1 MGNGRLPG
9 RSLGRALGAMFV
21 LLLAGIVLLASS
33 SVRHAQRAASALP
46 ASPISTFPRGSVS
59 KASLH
64 ATRETNSILGQL
76 PMIFEPNLGQADSEV
91 KFLARG
97 AGYSIFLE
105 PTSAVLALRN
115 APNSRVTNSQSFV
128 RMNLVGANPA
138 SATRGTDLLPGKS
151 NYVIGNDPKKWHS
164 DVPQFSGVHYANV
177 YPGIDLVFYGSQ
189 GRLEYDFKVA
199 PGADPS
205 QAELQFD
212 GATKLELSGGDLIL
226 TAADAGGLRLQAP
239 QVYQRDGDRRRPVAG
254 RFVVRADNHVG
265 FEIGAYDHSRELVID
280 PVLQFSSYFGGSGS
294 VSSPSVAV
302 NGPYIYLV
310 GSTTS
315 ASGFPLNGTASTQI
329 GPGADIFVAKILP
342 SQPPAVLY
350 MTFLGGSGTDT
361 SVGVGVDNGG
371 KAYIVGNTTSTDF
384 PTSNTN
390 VLGYQTSPAVK
401 GSQCASITCSSVF
414 LTVLNSS
421 GAAPLSYSS
430 YLSGNGND
438 LASGMTIDGQGD
450 VFIIGTT
457 TSNDVPS
464 ITDAFPATFLPVPF
478 QTQSVSSIQF
488 FVTKVNTIVPST
500 GGIAYSTY
508 FGGASPVPPIAN
520 GGGIAVDSTGNIYFS
535 GTTNFF
541 NSGAGQFGNS
551 GLSGDFPILNSYQP
565 CLDMVPPVTRTIS
578 NPCTTPA
585 TPYPTDAFVAKL
597 NPNAAAGSQLL
608 FSTYFGGLNTD
619 SSTAIAIDSGAA
631 NIYVTG
637 ATNSTDIVLPTGT
650 AAFQSCLDTPP
661 PNVLPCP
668 AASGNSDAYVARLSN
683 PALSGTG
690 TPNNVA
696 LTYFSYLGGSGT
708 ENGSAIGVL
717 NASTTTLGD
726 VVLTGSTDSTNFPVT
741 TGAIQSQLGTG
752 ATQNAFFAQID
763 TTTTIGNNGV
773 GSYSTYF
780 GGNGS
785 DRGTSIAVDANQNSY
800 FAGDTTS
807 TNLQVVD
814 PLTGAGGTTFSG
826 TKDAF
831 VVKLGSAANLAIQ
844 TPTISPAGVVPAGN
858 QVTTTFTIANEG
870 PDPASFITVTG
881 VVSSGMTFVSATA
894 GSGTCSPPSGS
905 TAVCTIPA
913 LQSGSTSSVV
923 FAVTPGS
930 TGNYSVTATVASSN
944 NTSSNQPDSAT
955 ASFVAGGFNLS
966 VNPPAR
972 NVSAGN
978 LTTYSVQLN
987 PSPVFGGMVSL
998 SCGSLPAATV
1008 CNFTPS
1014 SSVTLTNGAQ
1024 SLTMN
1029 LQTTPQPVN
1038 TASAAWGNPRFA
1050 LWLMIPGMAVL
1061 GWGAGGKRAG
1071 RKGFGGMIRRLL
1083 GVLTLGPL
1091 FALVLLQPSCSSAK
1105 TPATVGGTPTGTYS
1119 LTVTA
1124 TSGSF
1129 SQTKGV
1135 SLTVTP

>member
-1 MGNGRLPG
+1 
-9 RSLGRALGAMFV
+9 
-21 LLLAGIVLLASS
+21 
-33 SVRHAQRAASALP
+33 
-46 ASPISTFPRGSVS
+46 
-59 KASLH
+59 
-64 ATRETNSILGQL
+64 
-76 PMIFEPNLGQADSEV
+76 
-91 KFLARG
+91 
-97 AGYSIFLE
+97 
-105 PTSAVLALRN
+105 
-115 APNSRVTNSQSFV
+115 
-128 RMNLVGANPA
+128 
-138 SATRGTDLLPGKS
+138 
-151 NYVIGNDPKKWHS
+151 
-164 DVPQFSGVHYANV
+164 
-177 YPGIDLVFYGSQ
+177 
-189 GRLEYDFKVA
+189 
-199 PGADPS
+199 
-205 QAELQFD
+205 
-212 GATKLELSGGDLIL
+212 
-226 TAADAGGLRLQAP
+226 
-239 QVYQRDGDRRRPVAG
+239 
-254 RFVVRADNHVG
+254 
-265 FEIGAYDHSRELVID
+265 
-280 PVLQFSSYFGGSGS
+280 
-294 VSSPSVAV
+294 
-302 NGPYIYLV
+302 
-310 GSTTS
+310 
-315 ASGFPLNGTASTQI
+315 
-329 GPGADIFVAKILP
+329 
-342 SQPPAVLY
+342 
-350 MTFLGGSGTDT
+350 
-361 SVGVGVDNGG
+361 
-371 KAYIVGNTTSTDF
+371 
-384 PTSNTN
+384 
-390 VLGYQTSPAVK
+390 
-401 GSQCASITCSSVF
+401 
-414 LTVLNSS
+414 
-421 GAAPLSYSS
+421 
-430 YLSGNGND
+430 
-438 LASGMTIDGQGD
+438 
-450 VFIIGTT
+450 
-457 TSNDVPS
+457 
-464 ITDAFPATFLPVPF
+464 
-478 QTQSVSSIQF
+478 
-488 FVTKVNTIVPST
+488 
-500 GGIAYSTY
+500 
-508 FGGASPVPPIAN
+508 
-520 GGGIAVDSTGNIYFS
+520 
-535 GTTNFF
+535 
-541 NSGAGQFGNS
+541 
-551 GLSGDFPILNSYQP
+551 
-565 CLDMVPPVTRTIS
+565 
-578 NPCTTPA
+578 
-585 TPYPTDAFVAKL
+585 VAKL

-1038 TASAAWGNPRFA
+1038 TASAAWGSPRFA

-1083 GVLTLGPL
+1083 GVLTLGAL

>member
-9 RSLGRALGAMFV
+9 RSLGRALGAMIV
-21 LLLAGIVLLASS
+21 LLLAGSALLGLSS
-33 SVRHAQRAASALP
+33 LRHAQRAASPLP
-46 ASPISTFPRGSVS
+46 VSPIATISRASLSP
-59 KASLH
+59 ASLH
-64 ATRETNSILGQL
+64 AKPEAKSILGQL
-76 PMIFEPNLGQADSEV
+76 PLIFEPNQGQADSEV

-97 AGYSIFLE
+97 AGYSLFLE

-138 SATRGTDLLPGKS
+138 AATRGTDLLPGKS

-177 YPGIDLVFYGSQ
+177 YPGIDLIFYGSQ
-189 GRLEYDFKVA
+189 GRLEYDFKIA

-212 GATKLELSGGDLIL
+212 GAGRLKLSGGDLIL

-881 VVSSGMTFVSATA
+881 VISSGMTFATATA

-905 TAVCTIPA
+905 TAVCTIPV

-930 TGNYSVTATVASSN
+930 TGNYSVTATVASAN

-1038 TASAAWGNPRFA
+1038 TASAAWGSPRFA

-1083 GVLTLGPL
+1083 GVLTLGTL

>member
-21 LLLAGIVLLASS
+21 LLCAGSLLLGLS
-33 SVRHAQRAASALP
+33 SVRQAQRAASALP
-46 ASPISTFPRGSVS
+46 ASPISTFSRGSVS
-59 KASLH
+59 TASLH
-64 ATRETNSILGQL
+64 AKPSANSILGQL
-76 PMIFEPNLGQADSEV
+76 PMIFEPNLGQADSPV

-97 AGYSIFLE
+97 AGYSLFLE
-105 PTSAVLALRN
+105 PTSAVLALRSALQSTAAN
-115 APNSRVTNSQSFV
+115 RESFV

-138 SATRGTDLLPGKS
+138 AATVGSDPLPGKS

-164 DVPQFSGVHYANV
+164 GVPQFSGVHYANV

-189 GRLEYDFKVA
+189 GHLEYDFKVA
-199 PGADPS
+199 PGADPL

-212 GATKLELSGGDLIL
+212 GASQLKLSGGDLIL
-226 TAADAGGLRLQAP
+226 TAADAGGLRLHAP
-239 QVYQRDGDRRRPVAG
+239 QVYQRDGEHRQAVAG
-254 RFVVRADNHVG
+254 RFVMRADNHVG
-265 FEIGAYDHSRELVID
+265 LEIGAYDHNRELIID
-280 PVLQFSSYFGGSGS
+280 PVLDFSSYFGGNGS
-294 VSSPSVAV
+294 VSSPSIAV
-302 NGPYIYLV
+302 NGSDIYLT
-310 GSTTS
+310 GSTTL
-315 ASGFPLNGTASTQI
+315 ATGFPGQGISTQI
-329 GPGADIFVAKILP
+329 GTGNGIFVAKIVP

-350 MTFLGGSGTDT
+350 LTFLGGTGTDT
-361 SVGVGVDNGG
+361 SVGIGVDNGG
-371 KAYIVGNTTSTDF
+371 KAYIVGNTTSTNF
-384 PTSNTN
+384 PTDMTN
-390 VLGYQTSPAVK
+390 VLGYQTSPKAK
-401 GSQCASITCSSVF
+401 GPQCAAPAVCKSVF
-414 LTVLNSS
+414 LTVLNAS
-421 GAAPLSYSS
+421 GAAPLFYSS
-430 YLSGNGND
+430 YLSGTGD
-438 LASGMTIDGQGD
+438 DEASGMTIDGQGD
-450 VFIIGTT
+450 VFITGTT

-508 FGGASPVPPIAN
+508 FGGGTPVPPIAT
-520 GGGIAVDSTGNIYFS
+520 GGGIAVDTIGNVYFT

-551 GLSGDFPILNSYQP
+551 GLSGDFPILNAYQP
-565 CLDMVPPVTRTIS
+565 CLDMVPPITRTNV

-608 FSTYFGGLNTD
+608 FSTYFGGANTD

-631 NIYVTG
+631 NIYITG
-637 ATNSTDIVLPTGT
+637 ATNSIDIVLPTGT

-668 AASGNSDAYVARLSN
+668 MASANPDAYVARLSN
-683 PALSGTG
+683 PVLSVTG

-696 LTYFSYLGGSGT
+696 LTYFSYLGGAGT

-726 VVLTGSTDSTNFPVT
+726 VVLTGSTDSINFPVT

-814 PLTGAGGTTFSG
+814 PLPGSGGTTFSG

-844 TPTISPAGVVPAGN
+844 PPTISPAGVVSAGN

-881 VVSSGMTFVSATA
+881 VASSGMTFASATA
-894 GSGTCSPPSGS
+894 GSGTCSPPSGN

-913 LQSGSTSSVV
+913 LQSGSTSAVV
-923 FAVTPGS
+923 FTVTPGS
-930 TGNYSVTATVASSN
+930 TGNYSVTATVTSSN

-955 ASFVAGGFNLS
+955 ASFTAGGFKMS

-972 NVSAGN
+972 NVIAGS
-978 LTTYSVQLN
+978 LATYNVQLN
-987 PSPVFGGMVSL
+987 PNTVFGSTVSFT
-998 SCGSLPAATV
+998 CGAVPAATI

-1014 SSVTLTNGAQ
+1014 NSVTLTNGAQ
-1024 SLTMN
+1024 SVTMN

-1038 TASAAWGNPRFA
+1038 TASAALGSRRFA

-1061 GWGAGGKRAG
+1061 WGASGKRAARRG
-1071 RKGFGGMIRRLL
+1071 VRGMISRLL
-1083 GVLTLGPL
+1083 GVLTLCTL

-1105 TPATVGGTPTGTYS
+1105 TPATVGGTPTGTYT

-1129 SQTKGV
+1129 SQTQSF